1 MAPGA
6 PRLEGKVALIT
17 GAARGQGE
25 AEARLFVAEGA
36 RVVLTDV
43 LAEEVAAVAASLG
56 DAAVG
61 LGQDVT
67 DETSWH
73 QVVATAEE
81 RFGGLDVLVN
91 NAAIHWIRPLL
102 EESADDMRRIMDVNL
117 VGPVLGMQSVAPAM
131 ERRGAGSIVNIS
143 SLAGQ
148 GGFWGHG
155 AYGATKWALR
165 GVSRVSAVELGPK
178 GIRVNSVYP
187 GMIDT
192 AMLPWAGE
200 PGTDQAR
207 TAHLPLGR
215 VGQPGEVAEVVAFL
229 ASDAS
234 SYLTGAELVVDG
246 GSNAGRA
253 VVT

>member
-1 MAPGA
+1 MPAA
-6 PRLEGKVALIT
+6 PRLEGKVAIIT

-25 AEARLFVAEGA
+25 AEARLFVEEGA
-36 RVVLTDV
+36 RVVVTDV
-43 LAEEVAAVAASLG
+43 LPEVEAVAASLG
-56 DAAVG
+56 GAAVAVDH
-61 LGQDVT
+61 DVT
-67 DETSWH
+67 DAAAWAD
-73 QVVATAEE
+73 VVAAAED

-102 EESADDMRRIMDVNL
+102 EESAHDIHRIMDVNL
-117 VGPVLGMQSVAPAM
+117 VGPVLGTQAVVPAM
-131 ERRGAGSIVNIS
+131 ERRGGGSIVNIS

-165 GVSRVSAVELGPK
+165 GVSKVSAVELGPK